1 MLRTIQGMNLSRQTQ
16 DVINNM
22 REEKMEGQVEK
33 ILRMNRTIPLTEDW
47 YKVRNKY
54 LTASDMA
61 GVLGNNYFSSFD
73 DVLKKK
79 KRCITGERPAFS
91 GNRYTRWGQKYE
103 TEAAV
108 LYSKVTGLELVE
120 EEIGFMVHPVH
131 QRLGATPD
139 FITKS
144 GIVVE
149 IKCPY
154 KRKIGSYIPK
164 QYMDQVQFQLEVTG
178 LDTAH
183 FVQYYPEIKEMV
195 DGKPPRWEG
204 YPLRPKKGT
213 LEIVEVKR
221 DPLWWKN
228 SLPVFNHFL
237 GVLDGKKNGLMMR
250 TEEFDI
256 V

>member
-1 MLRTIQGMNLSRQTQ
+1 MTLSTKTE

-22 REEKMEGQVEK
+22 REENNEEEVEK
-33 ILRMNRTIPLTEDW
+33 LLLTTRTKPLTEDW

-79 KRCITGERPAFS
+79 RRCITGERPAFS
-91 GNRYTRWGQKYE
+91 GNRYTRWGQKFE
-103 TEAAV
+103 KEAAV

-131 QRLGATPD
+131 KRLGATPD

-154 KRKIGSYIPK
+154 KRKIGSYVPK
-164 QYMDQVQFQLEVTG
+164 QYMDQIQFQLEVTG

-195 DGKPPRWEG
+195 DGKPPTWEG
-204 YPLRPKKGT
+204 YPLRPKPGT
-213 LEIVEVKR
+213 LEIVEVTR
-221 DPLWWKN
+221 DPMWWKN
-228 SLPVFNHFL
+228 SYPVFKHFL
-237 GVLDGKKNGLMMR
+237 DVLDGKKNGLMMK
-250 TEEFDI
+250 TADFCI